1 MQIGGILNIIIGL
14 VFIAGGLSGKL
25 AIIGTNNGAFLA
37 IAGGVLI
44 IWGVYRLK
52 RARSASSED
61 REKNS

>member
-14 VFIAGGLSGKL
+14 VFIVGGLSGKL
-25 AIIGTNNGAFLA
+25 AIIGTNNGTFLA

-52 RARSASSED
+52 RARSASSKD
-61 REKNS
+61 

>member
-25 AIIGTNNGAFLA
+25 ALIGTDNGLFLA
-37 IAGGVLI
+37 IPGGILV

-52 RARSASSED
+52 RAGSST
-61 REKNS
+61 R